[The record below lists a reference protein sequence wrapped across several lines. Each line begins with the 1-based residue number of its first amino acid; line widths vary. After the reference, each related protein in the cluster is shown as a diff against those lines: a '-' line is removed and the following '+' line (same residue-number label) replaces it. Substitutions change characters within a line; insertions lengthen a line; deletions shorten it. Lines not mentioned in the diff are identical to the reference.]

1 MAMQKQIEKM
11 KKPVKEA
18 KDDLPFKADKP
29 QKQSVVVGKKPEGY
43 SIARQLAR
51 QAMQKQMQKMKKPMK
66 EAEERGTEPFIKS
79 SRKAEIV
86 KNAAK
91 KNKDSDKFESQP
103 ILGDTVTRNL

>member
-1 MAMQKQIEKM
+1 
-11 KKPVKEA
+11 
-18 KDDLPFKADKP
+18 
-29 QKQSVVVGKKPEGY
+29 
-43 SIARQLAR
+43 
-51 QAMQKQMQKMKKPMK
+51 MQKQMQKMKKPMK